1 MVERS
6 NVMSDVVEPNDG
18 DVPQNPFIKRLLR
31 NYRESAERS
40 LEGPTPSLRSDS
52 DAIKVEVAA
61 HADDG
66 AMLGP
71 DSGRV
76 RMISGLVALS
86 QVRGDPHRRLE
97 TSLDGEHISC
107 FVVGGERRLCVPQML
122 NSVLSKFTL
131 SEIHTACDALRIHIS
146 LADDR
151 QLTVLRRDGVLPETA
166 HGCGLVTLTDAQRLC
181 GALLGDHRGTRVP
194 LTGDMMADDCRD
206 VIPVMHR
213 CFGKCAGSLWPSRR
227 LVCCSVCCR
236 EFDVQEF
243 VCHSHGDQESRTCH
257 WGFDA
262 ANWRA
267 YLQLAPDV
275 SDDDRLQ
282 NYLDYF
288 KDHADVTCTTSS
300 RKRHEVYHAT
310 RTYTQPVRCFLGFDI
325 WGVELIL
332 GWESGLGRLRVS

>member
-1 MVERS
+1 
-6 NVMSDVVEPNDG
+6 MSDVVEPSGG
-18 DVPQNPFIKRLLR
+18 DAPQNPYIKRLLR

-40 LEGPTPSLRSDS
+40 LEGPTPCLRSDC
-52 DAIKVEVAA
+52 DAVKLETPA
-61 HADDG
+61 HADG
-66 AMLGP
+66 GMLGQ

-76 RMISGLVALS
+76 RTISGLVALS
-86 QVRGDPHRRLE
+86 QVRCDPHRRLE
-97 TSLDGEHISC
+97 TSLDGESISC

-122 NSVLSKFTL
+122 NTVLSKFTL
-131 SEIHTACDALRIHIS
+131 SEIHTACDSLRIHIA

-181 GALLGDHRGTRVP
+181 GALLGDRRGTRVP
-194 LTGDMMADDCRD
+194 LSANVMAGDEGRD

-213 CFGKCAGSLWPSRR
+213 CFGKCVGSLRPTRR
-227 LVCCSVCCR
+227 LVCCSACYR

-275 SDDDRLQ
+275 SDNDRLQ

-288 KDHADVTCTTSS
+288 KDHAEVTTSSS
-300 RKRHEVYHAT
+300 RKRHEVHRATGTHACT
-310 RTYTQPVRCFLGFDI
+310 IRF
-325 WGVELIL
+325 
-332 GWESGLGRLRVS
+332 